1 MTFGILEAGILLI
14 IAGIAYW
21 SIKSFLISQSS
32 HSAGSILP
40 NAVKADLELL
50 EHKTRNI
57 NYFHFVTGTIRN
69 NTNKTYEHVEVQVSI
84 YNNDVLMGTTAAKGS
99 NLEPGETWSFE
110 APVLEQGAYQYKFTS
125 ITGY

>member
-21 SIKSFLISQSS
+21 GIKSFLISQSS
-32 HSAGSILP
+32 NNAGSDLS
-40 NAVKADLELL
+40 NAAKADLELL

-57 NYFHFVTGTIRN
+57 NYFHYVTGTIRN
-69 NTNKTYEHVEVQVSI
+69 NTNKTYEHVEVQVNI
-84 YNNDVLMGTTAAKGS
+84 YNKEVLMGTTAARGT
-99 NLEPGETWSFE
+99 NLKPGETWSFE
-110 APVLEQGAYQYKFTS
+110 APVLEQGAYQYKFTN